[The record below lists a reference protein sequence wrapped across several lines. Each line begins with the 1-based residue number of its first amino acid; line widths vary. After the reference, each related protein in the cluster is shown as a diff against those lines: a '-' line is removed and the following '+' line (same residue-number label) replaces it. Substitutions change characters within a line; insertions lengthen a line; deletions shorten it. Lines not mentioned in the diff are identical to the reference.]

1 MGDTESNLFERVLRD
16 PQDPRRFYIIY
27 RTLDI
32 KTTVTGKGFYIG
44 QTHIKPTD
52 NTITGYIPFPPYYI
66 NKTTLDRLLGQYG
79 QHVTGDFV
87 TTPHGTCIAGY
98 KFKMT
103 PNRAVSPPRKL
114 VYNDYHM
121 DIKYDDDIRQCRYC
135 GRYGHLLRQC
145 RTKAADDKLHQRA
158 REEAMALR
166 TTDWQNTRQKLA
178 DEFHKE
184 RREMY
189 KHRDAAIT
197 ASSDVFTAATIALE
211 GQEDFAKQFANL
223 QQVLEDDICDINR
236 QAAETESYLYDETS
250 EQISAIDKK
259 YVKAGGEI
267 PAECDEEHIMDPPID
282 TPDIAESVT
291 MDDDIIHNTENR
303 FATKLKHRL
312 QEEQSRPEVPRVN
325 QPDEIIHEPTEPPTI
340 TPPSKI
346 QKVSAPPT
354 VPPPTVPFENLPAKQ
369 QGKLINASKK
379 SLPSNYDY
387 RTYCQY
393 IVHLKT
399 PTTHITSLIRTHLFN
414 IKRRPGYEYLNP
426 LETEVCTSDSDGT
439 SRIIY
444 VRDITLTNHII
455 VYLKACRD
463 EKQLVLLEEPTL
475 TYNIMYDSRYGRL
488 HITVKTLFPPTVQN
502 FLWNINDKN

>member
-1 MGDTESNLFERVLRD
+1 M
-16 PQDPRRFYIIY
+16 
-27 RTLDI
+27 
-32 KTTVTGKGFYIG
+32 TGEGFYIG

-79 QHVTGDFV
+79 HHVTDDFV
-87 TTPHGTCIAGY
+87 TTPHGTCIARY
-98 KFKMT
+98 KFKMMS
-103 PNRAVSPPRKL
+103 NRAVPPPRKL
-114 VYNDYHM
+114 IYNDYHM

-158 REEAMALR
+158 RDEAMALR

-178 DEFHKE
+178 AEFLSEKH
-184 RREMY
+184 EMH

-211 GQEDFAKQFANL
+211 GHEDFANQFAHL
-223 QQVLEDDICDINR
+223 QQVLEDDIRDINN
-236 QAAETESYLYDETS
+236 QAAETESFLYEEIDD
-250 EQISAIDKK
+250 QISAIDKK

-267 PAECDEEHIMDPPID
+267 PVHKDAEHIMGAFIA
-282 TPDIAESVT
+282 TPENAESIT
-291 MDDDIIHNTENR
+291 MDYDIIHNTENR

-312 QEEQSRPEVPRVN
+312 QEAQPRPEAPPVN
-325 QPDEIIHEPTEPPTI
+325 QPTKIIHEHAEPPTT

-346 QKVSAPPT
+346 QKVSNPPA
-354 VPPPTVPFENLPAKQ
+354 VPPPTVPFENLTVKQ
-369 QGKLINASKK
+369 QGKFISASKK
-379 SLPSNYDY
+379 SLLSNYNY
-387 RTYCQY
+387 LTHCQY

-426 LETEVCTSDSDGT
+426 LETKICTSDSDDT

-444 VRDITLTNHII
+444 VRDVTLANHLII
-455 VYLKACRD
+455 YLKKCRD
-463 EKQLVLLEEPTL
+463 ERQLVLLEEPTN
-475 TYNIMYDSRYGRL
+475 TYNVMYDPDTQNLRNCQNIWSTFSSKLYMKRY
-488 HITVKTLFPPTVQN
+488 
-502 FLWNINDKN
+502 